1 MVKRRVGG
9 LVKAYVFYYLYCF
22 YRIVALDWVD
32 GLIMFYDIDKLIEQV
47 IGKKFLFYPN
57 DKRRLTMKMKDFKA
71 ALRSKLNYIEKN
83 LKVEDD
89 YYYLGYI
96 SCMEDILEFIDGG
109 EESQEIDNI

>member
-9 LVKAYVFYYLYCF
+9 LVKAYVYSYLCCF
-22 YRIVALDWVD
+22 YRVFTLGWMD

-47 IGKKFLFYPN
+47 IGKEFLFYPN
-57 DKRRLTMKMKDFKA
+57 DKRRVAMKMKDFKA

-89 YYYLGYI
+89 YYLGYI

>member
-9 LVKAYVFYYLYCF
+9 LVQAYGFLMFINLYHIVTLGCME
-22 YRIVALDWVD
+22 RI
-32 GLIMFYDIDKLIEQV
+32 ITFYDIDKLIEQV
-47 IGKKFLFYPN
+47 IGKEFLFYPN

-89 YYYLGYI
+89 YYLGYI

>member
-9 LVKAYVFYYLYCF
+9 LVQAYVFSYLYCF
-22 YRIVALDWVD
+22 CSTVALDWVD
-32 GLIMFYDIDKLIEQV
+32 GL
-47 IGKKFLFYPN
+47 
-57 DKRRLTMKMKDFKA
+57 RRLTMKMKDFKA

-89 YYYLGYI
+89 YYLGYI

>member
-9 LVKAYVFYYLYCF
+9 LVQAYVFSYLCCF
-22 YRIVALDWVD
+22 YRIFAFGCVD
-32 GLIMFYDIDKLIEQV
+32 GIIMYYDSDKLIELL
-47 IGKKFLFYPN
+47 GEKFIFYPN
-57 DKRRLTMKMKDFKA
+57 DKKRRHTMKMKDFKA

-89 YYYLGYI
+89 YYLGYI
-96 SCMEDILEFIDGG
+96 SCMEDILEFIDGDK